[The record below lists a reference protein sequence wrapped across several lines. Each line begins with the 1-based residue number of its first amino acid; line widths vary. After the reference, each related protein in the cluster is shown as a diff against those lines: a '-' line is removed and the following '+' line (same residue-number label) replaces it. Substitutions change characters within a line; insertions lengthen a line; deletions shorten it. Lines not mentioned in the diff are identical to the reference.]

1 MSSLSQEETK
11 TNNTSTNKRNFSQF
25 DLVLGPLK
33 ADPNIIEDSQLEE
46 QNYEGDYIQIKV
58 ERNST
63 ISVKHF

>member
-11 TNNTSTNKRNFSQF
+11 TNISNNRRNFSQF

>member
-46 QNYEGDYIQIKV
+46 QNYKGDYIQIKV